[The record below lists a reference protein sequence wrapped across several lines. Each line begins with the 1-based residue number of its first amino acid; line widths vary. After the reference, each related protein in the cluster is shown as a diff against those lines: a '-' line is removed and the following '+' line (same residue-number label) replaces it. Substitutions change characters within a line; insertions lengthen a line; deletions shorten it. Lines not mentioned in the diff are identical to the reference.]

1 MIAVNNWCPRAA
13 STAQIPWVYGDVP
26 DDVDYYQYFF
36 VIYSACSQLVLEYSD
51 LNH

>member
-1 MIAVNNWCPRAA
+1 MIAVNNWCLRAA
-13 STAQIPWVYGDVP
+13 STAQVSLVYGDVP
-26 DDVDYYQYFF
+26 DDVDYYFF